1 MLYFQTKP
9 KTSQPG
15 DGTSRYFAAP
25 DEALQ
30 NKVEQA
36 VTRRVPDAGYIQ
48 FLDMFPAGVPVTVL
62 SSTEVC

>member
-1 MLYFQTKP
+1 MIYFQTKP
-9 KTSQPG
+9 KTHVPG
-15 DGTSRYFAAP
+15 EGTSRFFAAP
-25 DEALQ
+25 TEALQ

-48 FLDMFPAGVPVTVL
+48 FLDMFPAGVPITVL